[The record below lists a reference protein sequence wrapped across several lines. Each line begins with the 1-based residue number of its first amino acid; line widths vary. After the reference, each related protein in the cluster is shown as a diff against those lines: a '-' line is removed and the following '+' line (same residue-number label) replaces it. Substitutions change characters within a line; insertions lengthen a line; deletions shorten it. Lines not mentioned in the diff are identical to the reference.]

1 MNRKRSGPRRLAR
14 ESALS
19 TLRRVERVVDSRP
32 WRRRPR
38 RPCILP
44 YRSYGTAEALDVRGR
59 VVENR
64 GLRRGEEGESR
75 WKHLVQ
81 VGKRILSREIPG
93 AAITATWNGRT
104 VHGLSDDEGYF
115 HLRIETPPD
124 GHRALWEEVEVRV
137 DGFPGT
143 TRAHVLIPP
152 EEARFGIVSDID
164 DTVIRTDA
172 TSLYRM
178 LRTVLLEN
186 AHVRLPFEGVSA
198 FYRELHADRN
208 PLFYVSSGPWN
219 LYDVI
224 EQIFELREI
233 PLGPL
238 FLQDWGIDED
248 KFIVAPHD
256 EHKREHIDTI
266 VGSYPALPF
275 ILIGDSGQ
283 RDPEIYDAVAR
294 HYPGRILAIYI
305 RDVER
310 ARRSDAVAELASALL
325 RDTGVETILVPD
337 TLTAARHA
345 LSHGWIT
352 ESGFRSISGEK
363 KSDEAAEQ
371 KL

>member
-1 MNRKRSGPRRLAR
+1 M
-14 ESALS
+14 
-19 TLRRVERVVDSRP
+19 
-32 WRRRPR
+32 

-44 YRSYGTAEALDVRGR
+44 YRSYGAARELDVKGR
-59 VVENR
+59 VVEDR

-81 VGKRILSREIPG
+81 VWKRIFSREIAG
-93 AAITATWNGRT
+93 VAISARWKGTEARGT
-104 VHGLSDDEGYF
+104 SDDEGYF
-115 HLRIETPPD
+115 HLRIEVPE
-124 GHRALWEEVEVRV
+124 GAHRALWEEVEVQA
-137 DGFPGT
+137 DGFSGT
-143 TRAHVLIPP
+143 ACARVLTPP

-186 AHVRLPFEGVSA
+186 AHVRLPFEGVAA

-224 EQIFELREI
+224 EQIFELRAI
-233 PLGPL
+233 PPGPL
-238 FLQDWGIDED
+238 FLQDWGIDEG
-248 KFIVAPHD
+248 KLIVAPHD
-256 EHKREHIDTI
+256 EHKREYIDTI

-305 RDVER
+305 RDVGA
-310 ARRSDAVAELASALL
+310 ARRSEAVAELAAALQ
-325 RDTGVETILVPD
+325 RDTGVETVLAPD
-337 TLTAARHA
+337 TITAARHA
-345 LSHGWIT
+345 LSHGWIS
-352 ESGFRSISGEK
+352 ENGLREIAGEK
-363 KSDEAAEQ
+363 ASDEEADQ